1 MRGLLF
7 IRDVNYSINSNWT
20 VCQCVRAHKK
30 GRLERPFYSGKIIT
44 RGCHQIRSTTAA
56 S

>member
-7 IRDVNYSINSNWT
+7 IRDVNYSINSSWT
-20 VCQCVRAHKK
+20 ACQCVRGHKK

-44 RGCHQIRSTTAA
+44 RGCRQTRLTTAT